1 MSSRNCMPPID
12 TTPHGG
18 EIMQPPER
26 PFPAPKAP
34 QESHGLVRQLA
45 DEDADEPD
53 IGHRPALPDHPE
65 LMAVDIE
72 DEEADPVIDSGPGI
86 DDGLKSLEKQRG

>member
-1 MSSRNCMPPID
+1 MSARSCMPPID

-26 PFPAPKAP
+26 PFPEPEAP
-34 QESHGLVRQLA
+34 QESHGFVRLVA

-53 IGHRPALPDHPE
+53 IGRRPALPDE
-65 LMAVDIE
+65 RMAMDIE
-72 DEEADPVIDSGPGI
+72 DEEADPVIESGPGI
-86 DDGLKSLEKQRG
+86 DDGLKSLDKQRG